1 MQLQAVLVVYEP
13 FNGYAAGQSKTQA
26 PNANTLGLNSAAAY
40 TSAAAGSVF
49 AAQNTGLSFSD
60 LQAAGGSL
68 LVTANGTRLT
78 VARIGDY
85 SMGIASAKYLLAAG
99 LVALSLRGSL
109 ASVTVTIEDFSK
121 PAPAAYVQYG
131 GDLAPAGSAL
141 LPGWEMG
148 GRYFRFEDLAGDR
161 MMAAVQTY
169 SGLDVGSKLA
179 LTSSEYRPTWD
190 AAQASEALN
199 LAEFDELQF
208 HLVNRVGIAGT
219 PTVVFTLT
227 MYYYDAS
234 DSVARTAT
242 VLSTNGGVWAVN
254 ETKTFT
260 VATNAIAGFDKAADP
275 VYGFRLDGYIRIGA
289 TYGPI
294 AWTKIA
300 ITRSAPELTPPNAVT
315 NLATADVEPRAV
327 RLTWIA
333 PTDPSGIWDRAVSYD
348 VRYSTAAIDEA
359 NWEAA
364 TQASGEP
371 TPGTPGTSQTM
382 LVSGLA
388 PETDYWFAVKST
400 DTCGNVSALSNVPS
414 PVHTGPPDI
423 TPPAAVSDLSASD
436 VHPNSLVLHWTATGD
451 DGLLG
456 QAASYD
462 LRYSLS
468 PINEANF
475 TTATSVA
482 TTAPKVSGS
491 AETLTVHNLA
501 GGVTYYFALKVI
513 DEWPLASGIS
523 NVLTVTMPAPD
534 AEAPYAITDL
544 HLLGTQSSAV
554 HVSFT
559 APADRGSGGVQG
571 YEVRYSTSPIDAGNW
586 GSAALAAPAVAA
598 VPGTTVNVAIRNL
611 VGSRTYYVGVKS
623 LRLGRAF
630 QRLRPVQRRQR
641 DDPPADHVD
650 HAAQSLDR
658 QRPGRQHPRSDQHGR
673 HLRQGLYARR
683 RDRCRTRQIPR
694 PSPST
699 RTTTSSG
706 ASTTGATT
714 RTCAATWSAT
724 STSTAIRCA
733 AGRPRRWRASCRPWA
748 FVSAPARS
756 PAAPTPSTRYSGAMT
771 GI

>member
-1 MQLQAVLVVYEP
+1 
-13 FNGYAAGQSKTQA
+13 
-26 PNANTLGLNSAAAY
+26 
-40 TSAAAGSVF
+40 
-49 AAQNTGLSFSD
+49 
-60 LQAAGGSL
+60 
-68 LVTANGTRLT
+68 
-78 VARIGDY
+78 
-85 SMGIASAKYLLAAG
+85 MGIASVRYLLAAG

-199 LAEFDELQF
+199 LAEFDELHF

-260 VATNAIAGFDKAADP
+260 VATNAIAGFDKATDP

-294 AWTKIA
+294 AWTNIA

-371 TPGTPGTSQTM
+371 TPGTPADQPDDARVPAWPRRPTTGSPSSARTPAATSR
-382 LVSGLA
+382 
-388 PETDYWFAVKST
+388 
-400 DTCGNVSALSNVPS
+400 PS
-414 PVHTGPPDI
+414 PMSRARSTRGPPDI

-436 VHPNSLVLHWTATGD
+436 VHPNSLVLHWTAT
-451 DGLLG
+451 
-456 QAASYD
+456 
-462 LRYSLS
+462 RRRR
-468 PINEANF
+468 
-475 TTATSVA
+475 
-482 TTAPKVSGS
+482 
-491 AETLTVHNLA
+491 
-501 GGVTYYFALKVI
+501 
-513 DEWPLASGIS
+513 
-523 NVLTVTMPAPD
+523 PA
-534 AEAPYAITDL
+534 
-544 HLLGTQSSAV
+544 
-554 HVSFT
+554 
-559 APADRGSGGVQG
+559 
-571 YEVRYSTSPIDAGNW
+571 
-586 GSAALAAPAVAA
+586 
-598 VPGTTVNVAIRNL
+598 
-611 VGSRTYYVGVKS
+611 
-623 LRLGRAF
+623 
-630 QRLRPVQRRQR
+630 
-641 DDPPADHVD
+641 
-650 HAAQSLDR
+650 
-658 QRPGRQHPRSDQHGR
+658 RPGGQ
-673 HLRQGLYARR
+673 L
-683 RDRCRTRQIPR
+683 
-694 PSPST
+694 
-699 RTTTSSG
+699 
-706 ASTTGATT
+706 
-714 RTCAATWSAT
+714 
-724 STSTAIRCA
+724 
-733 AGRPRRWRASCRPWA
+733 
-748 FVSAPARS
+748 
-756 PAAPTPSTRYSGAMT
+756 
-771 GI
+771 